1 MSPSGTNGKK
11 KILKRSVV
19 IAFVCVGVMQ
29 LYSLAEP
36 VIAQSATDNVTVT
49 LTVDSGIT
57 ISDGSNVTMAPNIGV
72 AANSSIGSSS
82 WNVKTND
89 PNGYTLAVK
98 ASASPALTSG
108 TDNFADYTEAVSGTP
123 ETWAVGSGAKE
134 FGFSAYGTDTATGTW
149 GTGSSCG
156 TGGTPSAT
164 QKYVGFKITDKTIAT
179 RATTTT
185 TSGVDTTIC
194 FAAEQ
199 NTVYAAAGVYTATI
213 TATATVL

>member
-1 MSPSGTNGKK
+1 MSLYGSKGKK
-11 KILKRSVV
+11 KIFRKSVI
-19 IAFVCVGVMQ
+19 IAFLCVGA
-29 LYSLAEP
+29 LEAYSLLEP
-36 VIAQSATDNVTVT
+36 VFAQSATDNVTVT

-57 ISDGSNVTMAPNIGV
+57 ISDGANVTMSPNLGV
-72 AANSSIGSSS
+72 ATNSSIGTSS

-98 ASASPALTSG
+98 ASASPALSSG
-108 TDNFADYTEAVSGTP
+108 TDSFADYTEAVSGTP
-123 ETWAVGSGAKE
+123 ETWSVGSGAKE
-134 FGFSAYGTDTATGTW
+134 FGFSAYGTDTTTGTW

-156 TGGTPSAT
+156 SGGTPSAT
-164 QKYVGFKITDKTIAT
+164 QKYVGFKTTDKTIAT

-185 TSGVDTTIC
+185 TSGVTTSIC

-199 NTVYAAAGVYTATI
+199 NTVYAAAGTYTATI